1 MSVKNK
7 PKGLGRGLNAI
18 FDLGT
23 DSTDVKEHLMS
34 GNRPESGIY
43 EIDIER
49 ISPNEDQPRKQF
61 DAEALQE
68 LADSISHLGL
78 IQPITVR
85 KESSGDYTII
95 SGERRY
101 RAAQLAGLKKLPV
114 YIREADDAAMLEM
127 ALVENIQR
135 QDLNAME
142 IAISLQRLTEECQI
156 TQELLADRV
165 GKKRSTVSNYI
176 RLLKLPAEIQYA
188 LKQDLITMGHARAL
202 ITVESKDTAL
212 SLLSRIV
219 EGGLSVRQTEE
230 LIQRMGEKKSRPELA
245 EEPEYPESYGR
256 LVEQLERVLGQDIS
270 IRRNAKGKG
279 KIVIGFNGD
288 EDIEALL
295 QKLERLTKNEF

>member
-18 FDLGT
+18 FDLGG
-23 DSTDVKEHLMS
+23 DAAEVREHVMGGS
-34 GNRPESGIY
+34 RPEAGIY

-49 ISPNEDQPRKQF
+49 IVPNADQPRKQF
-61 DAEALQE
+61 DEEALQE
-68 LADSISHLGL
+68 LAESVKTLGL
-78 IQPITVR
+78 IQPVTVR
-85 KESSGDYTII
+85 KNETGDYTII

-101 RAAQLAGLKKLPV
+101 RAAKLAGLDKLPV
-114 YIREADDAAMLEM
+114 YVREADDAAMLEM

-142 IAISLQRLTEECQI
+142 IAISLQRLIEECRI
-156 TQELLADRV
+156 TQESLADRV

-188 LKQDLITMGHARAL
+188 LKQDLISMGHARAL
-202 ITVESKDTAL
+202 ITVESKETAL
-212 SLLSRIV
+212 QLLSRIV
-219 EGGLSVRQTEE
+219 DGGLSVRQTEE
-230 LIQRMGEKKSRPELA
+230 LIQRLGQEKPRTEPE
-245 EEPEYPESYGR
+245 ETEYPESYGR

-288 EDIEALL
+288 DDIENLL
-295 QKLERLTKNEF
+295 RKLEQLTKNGF

>member
-18 FDLGT
+18 FDLGG
-23 DSTDVKEHLMS
+23 DVAEVREQVMGGGRS
-34 GNRPESGIY
+34 EAGIC
-43 EIDIER
+43 EIDIDR
-49 ISPNEDQPRKQF
+49 IAPNADQPRKQF
-61 DAEALQE
+61 DDEALQE
-68 LADSISHLGL
+68 LAESIKTLGL
-78 IQPITVR
+78 IQPVTVR
-85 KESSGDYTII
+85 KNEAGNYTII

-101 RAAQLAGLKKLPV
+101 RAAKLAGLGKLPV
-114 YIREADDAAMLEM
+114 YVREADDTAMLEM

-142 IAISLQRLTEECQI
+142 IAISLQRLTEECRI
-156 TQELLADRV
+156 TQESLADRV

-188 LKQDLITMGHARAL
+188 LKRNLISMGHARAL
-202 ITVESKDTAL
+202 ITVESKETAL
-212 SLLSRIV
+212 NLLSRIV
-219 EGGLSVRQTEE
+219 DGGLSVRQTEE
-230 LIQRMGEKKSRPELA
+230 LIQRLGQEKQRTEPEEA
-245 EEPEYPESYGR
+245 EYPESYGR

-288 EDIEALL
+288 DDIENLL
-295 QKLERLTKNEF
+295 RKLEQLTKNGF